1 MGQSCVYNRA
11 DGFGYVTPTQECGP
25 NGREP
30 SMEFHMRNKTLT
42 SSMAGALLFGGT
54 LGGATAA
61 NAGVVGIA
69 GNSSAAALQLAYDGS
84 AYQSI
89 GDDGSPMDG
98 PVSFSDSTYGS
109 VTCSQFTASGFSLV
123 VNSTAAAT
131 QQTFFVQQNF
141 TVTEAV
147 NFTLTG
153 YLPSADS
160 GSSSITAGTT
170 FYADS
175 GSALGAFSTSGTL
188 QAGTY
193 RFVYTN
199 GGGGSQNRTL
209 FNLSFSAVPA
219 PGAIALL
226 GAAGL
231 IGGRRRRA

>member
-1 MGQSCVYNRA
+1 MTKCAV
-11 DGFGYVTPTQECGP
+11 
-25 NGREP
+25 
-30 SMEFHMRNKTLT
+30 
-42 SSMAGALLFGGT
+42 GAMLFGGT

-61 NAGVVGIA
+61 SAGVVGVA
-69 GNSSAAALQLAYDGS
+69 GNTSVASLQLAYDGS

-89 GDDGSPMDG
+89 GVNSSPMDG

-193 RFVYTN
+193 RFQYTN
-199 GGGGSQNRTL
+199 GGGGAQDRTL

-219 PGAIALL
+219 PGAVALVGL
-226 GAAGL
+226 AGL
-231 IGGRRRRA
+231 VTGRRRRN